1 MIKNLIKSILKHF
14 ILFIFKL
21 LDCFPIQK
29 RTILIQTVDPLLFT
43 DNTMYLFL
51 YLSKKKNLNTYW
63 ITNSLRIS
71 RFLKKKKLNFIN
83 PKLNIFNYFFQLY
96 KSKIIIDAG
105 TKYFNPLGI
114 TDNLKKIKITTGHG
128 LGLKTVPGKKTRRME
143 IKDFNKFDYVNY
155 TSEFTKKIIGKKLFK
170 TENKKLIIL
179 GYPRYD
185 QYFKKKRL
193 YTSKKKKS
201 ISKSL
206 TNFTL
211 KKNSKI
217 IYYTPTW
224 RTYDYKLPLK
234 EFKNFDFKE
243 FDKFLEK
250 NNYYFFYTKHYKT
263 NEDKMPSFKRIFEI
277 DRNVYTM
284 FDSSM
289 FLNEVDLL
297 LNDYSTT
304 STAASILEIP
314 QIFIM
319 PDYEKYKK
327 AKGFVE
333 NYKNNLIG
341 PEAKNYNDLKNL
353 IKFYLIKKSN
363 YSKPFKQKLK
373 NYKKKYY
380 DFKEINNSA
389 NKYYELINKII

>member
-1 MIKNLIKSILKHF
+1 
-14 ILFIFKL
+14 
-21 LDCFPIQK
+21 
-29 RTILIQTVDPLLFT
+29 
-43 DNTMYLFL
+43 
-51 YLSKKKNLNTYW
+51 
-63 ITNSLRIS
+63 
-71 RFLKKKKLNFIN
+71 
-83 PKLNIFNYFFQLY
+83 
-96 KSKIIIDAG
+96 
-105 TKYFNPLGI
+105 
-114 TDNLKKIKITTGHG
+114 
-128 LGLKTVPGKKTRRME
+128 
-143 IKDFNKFDYVNY
+143 
-155 TSEFTKKIIGKKLFK
+155 
-170 TENKKLIIL
+170 
-179 GYPRYD
+179 
-185 QYFKKKRL
+185 
-193 YTSKKKKS
+193 
-201 ISKSL
+201 
-206 TNFTL
+206 
-211 KKNSKI
+211 
-217 IYYTPTW
+217 
-224 RTYDYKLPLK
+224 
-234 EFKNFDFKE
+234 
-243 FDKFLEK
+243 
-250 NNYYFFYTKHYKT
+250 
-263 NEDKMPSFKRIFEI
+263 MPSFKRIFEI